1 MVSIE
6 FGEENTNLVANWW
19 LAHRA
24 VIFVFLAETAP
35 PIRAAQ
41 TGVLDLDIR
50 ISNRPFIHI
59 CKSFAAQTG
68 LKYRN
73 VEKRINAV

>member
-1 MVSIE
+1 MLYFSGVLPFSRPHK
-6 FGEENTNLVANWW
+6 NLN
-19 LAHRA
+19 
-24 VIFVFLAETAP
+24 P
-35 PIRAAQ
+35 PNRAAQ

-50 ISNRPFIHI
+50 ISNRPFIDI